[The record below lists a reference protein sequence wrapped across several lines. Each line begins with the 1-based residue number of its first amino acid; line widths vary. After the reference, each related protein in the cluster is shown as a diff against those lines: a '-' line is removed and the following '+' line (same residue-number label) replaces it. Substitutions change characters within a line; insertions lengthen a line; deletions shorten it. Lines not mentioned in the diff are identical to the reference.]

1 MKTSRKRLYL
11 LITFILLTVLIFALT
26 SVALAGDGGAPT
38 GCSAALGCS
47 LNFNTLLETAAQS
60 FGSSLF

>member
-11 LITFILLTVLIFALT
+11 PIVIILLTVLIFALT

-38 GCSAALGCS
+38 GCSALGCS
-47 LNFNTLLETAAQS
+47 FDFSRLLETAALS
-60 FGSSLF
+60 AGSYLL

>member
-11 LITFILLTVLIFALT
+11 PIIILLLTVLFFALT

-38 GCSAALGCS
+38 SCSALGCS
-47 LNFNTLLETAAQS
+47 INFSELLETVVRSVSTYLA
-60 FGSSLF
+60 